1 MHIQASLRVRVQK
14 HTFSL
19 LPTCPLQLP
28 SESLEN
34 GFRLLEGPTDQGTR
48 KPGRNAIK
56 QRRHSCPA
64 CGEAQSGQRGNSVVM
79 GGHIGCTVSN
89 LPPARATTAPQRSE
103 DSHLSAVTSSSRNH
117 NKLSDDITG
126 AAYPS
131 TQGYL

>member
-64 CGEAQSGQRGNSVVM
+64 CGEAQSGQRGNSVVIG

-117 NKLSDDITG
+117 N
-126 AAYPS
+126 
-131 TQGYL
+131 